1 MEASADGEVPDM
13 RIRHVCS
20 ICFLAALLSPQ
31 AAIAQQVH
39 VTSNGLT
46 ATANGVTLEVTAL
59 EQDKLRIREWRTT
72 PPEDASWAVLPASRT
87 SRIPV
92 SADTNGFHTQQL
104 AVQVGDNLHLII
116 RDRDG
121 HILQEDAGPTVWR
134 GDSFRVY
141 KQRGENE
148 HFFGLGDKPG
158 PLDRTGQAFTLWN
171 TDSFGWQESTDPIYK
186 SIPFFL
192 GEEGGRYF
200 GVLFDNTWR
209 TWFDFGRENDAE
221 YSFGSQDGPIDYY
234 FLYGP
239 EPRSVM
245 AAYAWLT
252 GPAPL
257 PPLWSFGFQQSRY
270 SYSPESQLMDVASRL
285 RKDKIPA
292 DALWLDID
300 FQKDNMPFTVD
311 PRRFPNFPEMV
322 SQLARDHFHLIVIA
336 DLHIAHKPNADYA
349 PFDTG
354 TAGDHFVKNPDG
366 TPYIGPVWPGPS
378 VFPDFTRQ
386 QTRQWFGTLYKDF
399 VHDGVSGFWD
409 DMNEP
414 AVFRYP
420 SKTMPLDVQHRID
433 EPGFATRTMSHREA
447 HNIFG
452 MQNSRATYDGVLTLR
467 PNERPY
473 VMTRASY
480 AGGQRYA
487 VTWTGDN
494 SSTWNHLRMTIP
506 QLVNLGLSGFSF
518 AGADVGGFAGSPPAD
533 LLTKWLE
540 VAAFQPID
548 RDHSA
553 KGTRMHEP
561 WVDGPE
567 HEAMRRRYIEERY
580 RLLPYIYT
588 VAEETSRD
596 GMPMMRPL
604 FMEFPHAANDGTP
617 MDLATGGA
625 EFLLGPNLLIAPNP
639 SPEEVAPYELHLPP
653 GRWYDYW
660 TGTQAGTAGKAQ
672 ARDAEVRDTLLQNQ
686 QILLKPELA
695 TVPVYV
701 RGGAILPLQSL
712 VQSTDETPKGPLTL
726 RVYVPAQNQ
735 PCEGSLYADDG
746 HSLNYRRGDYFRIK
760 ASCEVAAD
768 GAVTV
773 TLSAPEGS
781 YRLQWESIR
790 VELAGSAHTPA
801 KATIDGKDF
810 PVSENNHLPG
820 VTFARSAKPT
830 RITFP

>member
-1 MEASADGEVPDM
+1 M
-13 RIRHVCS
+13 RSRPLC
-20 ICFLAALLSPQ
+20 LLSFFVLVLSFN
-31 AAIAQQVH
+31 AEAQQLR
-39 VTSNGLT
+39 VTQNGLT
-46 ATANGVTLEVTAL
+46 ATVSGTTLEVTAL
-59 EQDKLRIREWRTT
+59 QDDKLHVREWRSSE
-72 PPEDASWAVLPASRT
+72 PEDSSWAVLPTSRT
-87 SRIPV
+87 SHATVTP
-92 SADTNGFHTQQL
+92 TPHGFHTQKL
-104 AVQVGDNLHLII
+104 SVEVGDDLHITI
-116 RDRDG
+116 RDLDG
-121 HILQEDAGPTVWR
+121 HILQEDAGPIQWHDDGFT
-134 GDSFRVY
+134 VY
-141 KQRGENE
+141 KRRGENE

-158 PLDRTGQAFTLWN
+158 PLDRTGMSFTLWN

-192 GEEGGRYF
+192 GERGGCYY

-209 TWFDFGRENDAE
+209 TNFDFGHQNDAE
-221 YSFGSQDGPIDYY
+221 YSFGSQGGPIDYY

-239 EPRSVM
+239 EPRDVM

-270 SYSPESQLMDVASRL
+270 TYTPESQLMDIAARL
-285 RKDKIPA
+285 RKDRIPA

-311 PRRFPNFPEMV
+311 PVRFPHFSEMV
-322 SQLARDHFHLIVIA
+322 AQLARDHFHLVVIA
-336 DLHIAHKPNADYA
+336 DLHIAQKPNIGYTPYDS
-349 PFDTG
+349 G
-354 TAGDHFVKNPDG
+354 IAGDHFVKDPDG
-366 TPYIGPVWPGPS
+366 TTYVGPVWPGPS

-399 VHDGVSGFWD
+399 VNDGVSGFWN

-433 EPGFATRTMSHREA
+433 EPGFAKRTTTHREI

-452 MQNSRATYDGVLTLR
+452 LENSRATYEGVLELR

-506 QLVNLGLSGFSF
+506 QLMNLSMSGFSF
-518 AGADVGGFAGSPPAD
+518 AGADVGGFAGSPPPE

-540 VAAFQPID
+540 VAAFQPIY

-553 KGTRMHEP
+553 KGTRPHEP

-567 HEAMRRRYIEERY
+567 HETMRRRYIEERY
-580 RLLPYIYT
+580 RLMPYLYT

-604 FMEFPHAANDGTP
+604 FMEFPHATADNAP
-617 MDLATGGA
+617 LDLIAGGA
-625 EFLLGPNLLIAPNP
+625 EFLLGSDLLIAPNP

-660 TGTQAGTAGKAQ
+660 TGDSVSTEAKAQ
-672 ARDAEVRDTLLQNQ
+672 SHDAEVRDTLIQNQ
-686 QILLKPELA
+686 QILLKPNLA

-701 RGGAILPLQSL
+701 RAGAILPLQSL
-712 VQSTDETPKGPLTL
+712 VQSTSETPQGPLAL
-726 RVYVPAQNQ
+726 RVYVPELNQ
-735 PCEGSLYADDG
+735 RCEGSIYADDG
-746 HSLNYRRGDYFRIK
+746 HTLNYTRGNYYRLG
-760 ASCEVAAD
+760 ASCTVGAD
-768 GAVTV
+768 GSVTV
-773 TLSAPEGS
+773 TLNAPEGT
-781 YRLQWESIR
+781 YRPQWESLRI
-790 VELAGSAHTPA
+790 ELVGTSHKPT
-801 KATIDGKDF
+801 KAIIDGKNIPLTGKDH
-810 PVSENNHLPG
+810 VSV
-820 VTFARSAKPT
+820 VTLQRNSK
-830 RITFP
+830 RIEIIFR

>member
-1 MEASADGEVPDM
+1 MQSSSL
-13 RIRHVCS
+13 VCLFS
-20 ICFLAALLSPQ
+20 LFIVALSPLTMM
-31 AAIAQQVH
+31 AQQIR
-39 VTSNGLT
+39 VTSNGIL
-46 ATANGVTLEVTAL
+46 AMSNGLTLEVTAL
-59 EQDKLRIREWRTT
+59 QDDKLRVRQWRSS
-72 PPEDASWAVLPASRT
+72 PPEDASWAVLPTIRNSRAT
-87 SRIPV
+87 VITDGR
-92 SADTNGFHTQQL
+92 GFHTQKL
-104 AVQVGDNLHLII
+104 SVKVSEDLHLVIS
-116 RDRDG
+116 DLEG
-121 HILQEDAGPTVWR
+121 HVLQEDAKPTEWSDE
-134 GDSFRVY
+134 GFKVY
-141 KQRGENE
+141 KRRTDTE

-158 PLDRTGQAFTLWN
+158 PLDRTGESFTLWN

-192 GEEGGRYF
+192 GVRDGRYY

-209 TWFDFGRENDAE
+209 TSFDFGHENDE
-221 YSFGSQDGPIDYY
+221 VYSFGSQGGPVDYY

-239 EPRSVM
+239 EPRDVM

-270 SYSPESQLMDVASRL
+270 SYSPESQLMEVAARL
-285 RKDKIPA
+285 RKDRIPT

-300 FQKDNMPFTVD
+300 FQKDNMPFTID
-311 PRRFPNFPEMV
+311 PQRFPRFPEMV
-322 SQLARDHFHLIVIA
+322 KQLAKDHFHLIVIA
-336 DLHIAHKPNADYA
+336 DLHIAQKANAGYA
-349 PFDTG
+349 PYDSG

-366 TPYIGPVWPGPS
+366 TTYVGPVWPGPS
-378 VFPDFTRQ
+378 VFPDFTRPQ
-386 QTRQWFGTLYKDF
+386 SREWFGTLYKDF
-399 VHDGVSGFWD
+399 VKDGVAGFWN

-420 SKTMPLDVQHRID
+420 SKTMPLDVQHRIE
-433 EPGFATRTMSHREA
+433 EPGFVNRITSHREA
-447 HNIFG
+447 HNIMG
-452 MQNSRATYDGVLTLR
+452 MQNSRATYDGVLALR

-506 QLVNLGLSGFSF
+506 QLMNLGLSGFSF

-588 VAEETSRD
+588 VAEETYRD

-604 FMEFPHAANDGTP
+604 FLEFPHATPDGIP
-617 MDLATGGA
+617 MDLVTGGA
-625 EFLLGPNLLIAPNP
+625 EFLLGPDLLVAPNP
-639 SPEEVAPYELHLPP
+639 SPEEIAPYELHLPP
-653 GRWYDYW
+653 GKWYDYW
-660 TGTQAGTAGKAQ
+660 TGTPVGIAGKAQ
-672 ARDAEVRDTLLQNQ
+672 ARDAEVRDVLLQSRQ
-686 QILLKPELA
+686 VLMKPELSK
-695 TVPVYV
+695 VPVYV
-701 RGGAILPLQSL
+701 RGGAILPLQGL
-712 VQSTDETPKGPLTL
+712 VQNTDEIPPGPLIL
-726 RVYVPAQNQ
+726 RVYVPSKDQTCQ
-735 PCEGSLYADDG
+735 GSVYSDDG
-746 HSLNYRRGDYFRIK
+746 HTLEYRQGNNYRVNATCSLATEG
-760 ASCEVAAD
+760 
-768 GAVTV
+768 GVTV
-773 TLSAPEGS
+773 TLEATEGGYQPRWKTLRIELVGAPHAPTEALIGG
-781 YRLQWESIR
+781 RKLP
-790 VELAGSAHTPA
+790 LTL
-801 KATIDGKDF
+801 
-810 PVSENNHLPG
+810 NNGLPG
-820 VTFARSAKPT
+820 ATFGMLSKSTQILFR
-830 RITFP
+830 

>member
-1 MEASADGEVPDM
+1 MQS
-13 RIRHVCS
+13 RFVCRLS
-20 ICFLAALLSPQ
+20 LLLVLSPLTI
-31 AAIAQQVH
+31 AAQQLRL
-39 VTSNGLT
+39 TTNGLT
-46 ATANGVTLEVTAL
+46 ATANGTTLEVTAL
-59 EQDKLRIREWRTT
+59 ADDKLRVREWRRQA
-72 PPEDASWAVLPASRT
+72 PEDASWAVLPASRT
-87 SRIPV
+87 SRVTI
-92 SADTNGFHTQQL
+92 SEDARGFHTQKL
-104 AVQVGDNLHLII
+104 IVEVGEGLSLKIS
-116 RDRDG
+116 DRSG
-121 HILQEDAGPTVWR
+121 HVLQEDAGPTEWR
-134 GDSFRVY
+134 DDGFMVFKR
-141 KQRGENE
+141 RTENE

-158 PLDRTGQAFTLWN
+158 PLDRTGEAFTMWN

-192 GEEGGRYF
+192 GEREGRYY

-209 TWFDFGRENDAE
+209 SSFDFGRANDAK
-221 YSFGSQDGPIDYY
+221 YSFGSLGGPVDYY

-239 EPRSVM
+239 EPRDVM
-245 AAYAWLT
+245 ADYAWLT

-270 SYSPESQLMDVASRL
+270 TYSPESQLMDVAARL

-300 FQKDNMPFTVD
+300 FQKDNKPFTVD
-311 PRRFPNFPEMV
+311 PERFPNFPQMV
-322 SQLARDHFHLIVIA
+322 SQLAKNHFHLVVIA
-336 DLHIAHKPNADYA
+336 DLHIADKPNVGYG
-349 PFDTG
+349 PFDSG
-354 TAGDHFVKNPDG
+354 VAGDHFIKNPDG
-366 TPYIGPVWPGPS
+366 TMYVGPVWPGSS

-399 VHDGVSGFWD
+399 VADGVAGFWD

-433 EPGFATRTMSHREA
+433 EPGFVTRTTSHGEA
-447 HNIFG
+447 HNILG
-452 MQNSRATYDGVLTLR
+452 MQNSRATYDGVLALR

-487 VTWTGDN
+487 VTWSGDN

-506 QLVNLGLSGFSF
+506 QLMNLGLSGFSF

-540 VAAFQPID
+540 LAAFQPID

-604 FMEFPHAANDGTP
+604 FMEFPHAATDGSP
-617 MDLATGGA
+617 LDLVAGGA
-625 EFLLGPNLLIAPNP
+625 EFMLGPDLLVAPNP

-653 GRWYDYW
+653 GSWYDYW
-660 TGTQAGTAGKAQ
+660 TGKRVGVASKTQ
-672 ARDAEVRDTLLQNQ
+672 ARDAEVRDALLQNQ

-701 RGGAILPLQSL
+701 RGGVILPLQEL
-712 VQSTDETPKGPLTL
+712 VQNTDEAPNGPLTL
-726 RVYVPAQNQ
+726 RVYLPAAGEG
-735 PCEGSLYADDG
+735 CEGEVYSDDG
-746 HSLNYRRGDYFRIK
+746 HSLDYRRGEFSRRRATCSI
-760 ASCEVAAD
+760 AGD
-768 GAVTV
+768 GTVTV
-773 TLSAPEGS
+773 NIAAAEGS
-781 YRLQWESIR
+781 YQSQWKRLR
-790 VELAGSAHTPA
+790 VEFVGTRLEPHEALVNDVTHPMTMSH
-801 KATIDGKDF
+801 
-810 PVSENNHLPG
+810 SLPG
-820 VTFARSAKPT
+820 VEFADDAKAVS
-830 RITFP
+830 IVLH

>member
-1 MEASADGEVPDM
+1 M
-13 RIRHVCS
+13 RSRFVS
-20 ICFLAALLSPQ
+20 LLSLLVF
-31 AAIAQQVH
+31 AASSAVSAQQQIH
-39 VTSNGLT
+39 LTSNSLI
-46 ATANGVTLEVTAL
+46 ATWNGTTLEVTAL
-59 EQDKLRIREWRTT
+59 EDDKLRVREWRTQA
-72 PPEDASWAVLPASRT
+72 PEDASWAVLPASRT
-87 SRIPV
+87 SRVTV
-92 SADTNGFHTQQL
+92 SPDARGFHTQKL
-104 AVQVGDNLHLII
+104 SVQVGDDLHLVIS
-116 RDRDG
+116 DLSG
-121 HILQEDAGPTVWR
+121 HVLQEDAGPTQWR
-134 GDSFRVY
+134 GESFKVY
-141 KQRGENE
+141 KRRSHTE

-158 PLDRTGQAFTLWN
+158 PLDRTGETFTLWN

-192 GEEGGRYF
+192 GEREGRYY

-209 TWFDFGRENDAE
+209 TSFDFGRENDQE
-221 YSFGSQDGPIDYY
+221 YSFGSQGGPIDYY

-239 EPRSVM
+239 EPRDVM

-252 GPAPL
+252 GPSPL

-270 SYSPESQLMDVASRL
+270 SYSPESQLMDVAARL
-285 RKDKIPA
+285 RSDKIPA

-300 FQKDNMPFTVD
+300 FQKDNKPFTVD
-311 PRRFPNFPEMV
+311 PERFPRFPDMV

-336 DLHIAHKPNADYA
+336 DLHIAQKPDSGYA
-349 PFDTG
+349 PYDSG
-354 TAGDHFVKNPDG
+354 IAGDHFVKNPDG
-366 TPYIGPVWPGPS
+366 TNYVGPVWPGPS
-378 VFPDFTRQ
+378 LFPDFTRQ
-386 QTRQWFGTLYKDF
+386 QSRKWFGTLYKDF
-399 VHDGVSGFWD
+399 VKDGVSGFWD

-420 SKTMPLDVQHRID
+420 TKTMPLDVQHRID
-433 EPGFATRTMSHREA
+433 EPGFVTRTASHREI

-452 MQNSRATYDGVLTLR
+452 MQNSRATFDGELTLR

-506 QLVNLGLSGFSF
+506 QLMNLGMSGFSF
-518 AGADVGGFAGSPPAD
+518 AGADVGGFAGSPSAD

-553 KGTRMHEP
+553 KGTRLHEP

-567 HEAMRRRYIEERY
+567 HEAMRRRYIEQRY

-596 GMPMMRPL
+596 GMPMMRPV
-604 FMEFPHAANDGTP
+604 FMEFPHASSDGSP
-617 MDLATGGA
+617 MDPGGA
-625 EFLLGPNLLIAPNP
+625 EFLLGPDLLIAPNP

-660 TGTQAGTAGKAQ
+660 TGNHLGAEAKAQ
-672 ARDAEVRDTLLQNQ
+672 AGDAEVRDALLQNQ
-686 QILLKPELA
+686 RVLLKPDLA

-701 RGGAILPLQSL
+701 RGGAILPLQNL
-712 VQSTDETPKGPLTL
+712 VQNTEETPKGPLTL
-726 RVYVPAQNQ
+726 RVYVPGPNQ
-735 PCEGSLYADDG
+735 SCEGTIYADDG
-746 HSLNYRRGDYFRIK
+746 HTLNYKNGEYYRVK
-760 ASCEVAAD
+760 ASCAVDAN

-773 TLSAPEGS
+773 KLNASEGN
-781 YRLQWESIR
+781 YRPKWESLR
-790 VELAGSAHTPA
+790 VELVGAPHTPSEA
-801 KATIDGKDF
+801 IVDGRRV
-810 PVSENNHLPG
+810 PVSANDQLPG
-820 VTFARSAKPT
+820 ATFARGSKSVEVIF
-830 RITFP
+830 R